1 MPIKAVEQGAAT
13 SVYCSVAPDI
23 VSGGYYGDCA
33 RLVPKKVSCTVVSR
47 CPGSS
52 VPVGR

>member
-1 MPIKAVEQGAAT
+1 MPIKTVEQGAAT

-33 RLVPKKVSCTVVSR
+33 RLVPKTVSCTR
-47 CPGSS
+47 AYPGSS
-52 VPVGR
+52 LPAGR

>member
-1 MPIKAVEQGAAT
+1 MPIKTVEQGAAT

-33 RLVPKKVSCTVVSR
+33 RLVPKKVSCTVV

-52 VPVGR
+52 LPVGR